1 MAFYSFE
8 EGKKR
13 IEDILKN
20 DEQIEEKNIPKD
32 ESEFTYNNGIKAWIG
47 SIFVDI
53 VKSSEII
60 DKEDDI
66 KVSKILRSFS
76 SEIISIMNSSD
87 NVREIGIRGDCVYGI
102 FNTPSQNDTY
112 ELLEISA
119 YINTCIKMLNKV
131 FKKYNLKQIYV
142 GIGISIGE
150 DLIVKAGRKGTG
162 INDRIWIGSAVVKA
176 CNLANIAG
184 RNGKSVMAFS
194 KIAYD
199 NFINIMIDK
208 IKDNNENEIREW
220 FKYDAYSNAYFAN
233 IVYPSYEEWIE
244 NNI

>member
-1 MAFYSFE
+1 MAIYNFE
-8 EGKKR
+8 DGKKR
-13 IEDILKN
+13 IEEILKN
-20 DEQIEEKNIPKD
+20 NEEIEKKQVPKD
-32 ESEFTYNNGIKAWIG
+32 DSEFTYNNGIRAWIG

-60 DKEDDI
+60 DKEEDI
-66 KVSKILRSFS
+66 KVSKILRCFS

-102 FNTPSQNDTY
+102 YNIPTQNETY

-119 YINTCIKMLNKV
+119 YINTCIKMLNKM
-131 FKKYNLKQIYV
+131 FKKNNLKQINV
-142 GIGISIGE
+142 GIGVSIGK

-162 INDRIWIGSAVVKA
+162 INDKIWIGSAVVKA
-176 CNLANIAG
+176 CNLANVAG
-184 RNGKSVMAFS
+184 RDGKNVMAFS

-199 NFINIMIDK
+199 NFIDIMIKELKDK
-208 IKDNNENEIREW
+208 DEDDIKGW

-233 IVYPSYEEWIE
+233 IVYPSEEKWIDD
-244 NNI
+244 NI